1 MPVATSRKLTIALAA
16 AVVAMAVA
24 GAAAVLALERA
35 GEAAGGHTVQLVV
48 AVLVALA
55 MALALVAHRLLR
67 RDIGARIDG
76 ERALRAS
83 EHRFHAV
90 FDQAFQFTLLL
101 TLDGEVLEVN
111 DNTLAAAA
119 ASRASVVGRRLWDLP
134 WWHPA
139 TVSTVQRAV
148 AEASRGAFVRCE
160 GTMHGAERGAMVLDL
175 SFKPVRG
182 ETGEPTMLI
191 GEGRDITERKAA
203 EAALRAS
210 EAKFAGILAIAA
222 DAIITVDEAQT
233 IVLFNQGAEEIFHY
247 PAKEAIGRPLEM
259 LLPHRFRAAHGE
271 HVARF
276 GRSGES
282 ARRMGARREIYGLRR
297 GGEEFPAE
305 ASISQLETDGR
316 RLFTVVLRDVTDR
329 KRAADRQRFLAE
341 AGELLAASLDY
352 EQTLEHV
359 ANAAVP
365 TLADA
370 CLVDVYSEEGLTGI
384 AVAHRDPAKRELV
397 AEMRRRY
404 PPRLDGEHPLAAVR
418 RSGTPI
424 VVREVTDE
432 LLARTTRDAEHRNLV
447 RRIGVASA
455 MFVPLV
461 ARGHVIGVVSC
472 YAESRRFDDDDL
484 ALALDLARRAAL
496 AIDHARLYEGARRAT
511 EARDAVLGVVSHDLR
526 NPLSTIAMC
535 SAALLDPAPAPHG
548 AVRSMAATIRQSAEW
563 MQRIIRDLLDVTSI
577 EAGHLS
583 LDRHPV
589 EPAELLA
596 AAREMLWVQA
606 SEAGLEIVVQC
617 AEGLPPVDAD
627 RERILQ
633 VLFNLVG
640 NAIKFTDRGG
650 RIALAATP
658 APAPGNGAPPPGDGA
673 LRGAVRFSVR
683 DTGRGIPAEH
693 LPHVF
698 DRFWQVEKTRRGGA
712 GLGLAIA
719 KGIVEAHGGNLELES
734 APGVGTTFSFTI
746 AACAPAARSGAD
758 TAPPPPSAST
768 ASGGRGRP

>member
-1 MPVATSRKLTIALAA
+1 MAA
-16 AVVAMAVA
+16 A

-35 GEAAGGHTVQLVV
+35 DEAAGGRTVQLVV

-55 MALALVAHRLLR
+55 MALALVAHHFLR

-111 DNTLAAAA
+111 DNTLAAAV
-119 ASRASVVGRRLWDLP
+119 ASRSSVVGRRLWDLP

-160 GTMHGAERGAMVLDL
+160 GTMHGAERGAIVLDL

-191 GEGRDITERKAA
+191 GEGRALPERKAA

-247 PAKEAIGRPLEM
+247 PAREAIGRPLEM

-271 HVARF
+271 HIARF

-297 GGEEFPAE
+297 GGQEFPAE

-359 ANAAVP
+359 
-365 TLADA
+365 
-370 CLVDVYSEEGLTGI
+370 
-384 AVAHRDPAKRELV
+384 
-397 AEMRRRY
+397 
-404 PPRLDGEHPLAAVR
+404 
-418 RSGTPI
+418 
-424 VVREVTDE
+424 
-432 LLARTTRDAEHRNLV
+432 
-447 RRIGVASA
+447 
-455 MFVPLV
+455 
-461 ARGHVIGVVSC
+461 
-472 YAESRRFDDDDL
+472 
-484 ALALDLARRAAL
+484 
-496 AIDHARLYEGARRAT
+496 
-511 EARDAVLGVVSHDLR
+511 
-526 NPLSTIAMC
+526 
-535 SAALLDPAPAPHG
+535 
-548 AVRSMAATIRQSAEW
+548 
-563 MQRIIRDLLDVTSI
+563 
-577 EAGHLS
+577 
-583 LDRHPV
+583 
-589 EPAELLA
+589 
-596 AAREMLWVQA
+596 
-606 SEAGLEIVVQC
+606 
-617 AEGLPPVDAD
+617 
-627 RERILQ
+627 
-633 VLFNLVG
+633 
-640 NAIKFTDRGG
+640 
-650 RIALAATP
+650 
-658 APAPGNGAPPPGDGA
+658 
-673 LRGAVRFSVR
+673 
-683 DTGRGIPAEH
+683 
-693 LPHVF
+693 
-698 DRFWQVEKTRRGGA
+698 
-712 GLGLAIA
+712 
-719 KGIVEAHGGNLELES
+719 
-734 APGVGTTFSFTI
+734 
-746 AACAPAARSGAD
+746 
-758 TAPPPPSAST
+758 
-768 ASGGRGRP
+768 